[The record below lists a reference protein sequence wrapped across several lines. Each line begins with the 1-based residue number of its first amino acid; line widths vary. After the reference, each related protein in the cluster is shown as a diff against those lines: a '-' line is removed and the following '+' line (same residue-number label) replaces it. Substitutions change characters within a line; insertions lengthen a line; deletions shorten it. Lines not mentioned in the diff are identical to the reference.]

1 MDLGLEQFA
10 YLDSPI
16 HRWEARTRLVGLLAL
31 VFAFSFV
38 QQMAVLP
45 VMGAVTAVLFLL
57 SRLPVT
63 FWFNRLRYPGV
74 FLLVVAVLLPFFSGT
89 TVVWQMGP
97 LALRQEGLLAFLL
110 IFVKFVCILTISLV
124 LFSTAP
130 FLTSIKALR
139 ALHVPP
145 ILADMLLLTYRYIFE
160 LGHDLHTMERAM
172 RLRGFQAGRLSGPGV
187 RALAALAGTL
197 LVRSYEQSER
207 VYQAMVL
214 RGYGQLAARPTDEF
228 VATGRD
234 WAALTAVLLLAL
246 FFVTAEVVLR

>member
-16 HRWEARTRLVGLLAL
+16 HRWEARSRLVGLLAL
-31 VFAFSFV
+31 IFAFSFV
-38 QQMAVLP
+38 QQMVLLP
-45 VMGAVTAVLFLL
+45 MMGAVTAVLFLI
-57 SRLPVT
+57 SRLPIT

-89 TVVWQMGP
+89 TVLWQMGP

-110 IFVKFVCILTISLV
+110 IFVKFVCILTVSLV
-124 LFSTAP
+124 LFGAAP

-139 ALHVPP
+139 ALRVPP

-160 LGHDLHTMERAM
+160 LGHDLQTMERAM
-172 RLRGFQAGRLSGPGV
+172 RLRGFQAGRLSGRGA

-214 RGYGQLAARPTDEF
+214 RGYGQPVARPADEF
-228 VATGRD
+228 VTTGRD

-246 FFVTAEVVLR
+246 GFVTAEVWLR